1 MLSKNR
7 RQIDFIGGRSWG
19 IMQRCEQDVLFQSAG
34 VGFDSLQDARM
45 KWMKKIAV
53 AQEKADHF
61 RSSFQDPAGLRI
73 GTKFE
78 TADRFKHPR
87 ARFSAYL

>member
-7 RQIDFIGGRSWG
+7 RQIDFIGGRSWRV
-19 IMQRCEQDVLFQSAG
+19 MQRCEQDVLFQAAG
-34 VGFDSLQDARM
+34 VRFHSLQDARVKRM
-45 KWMKKIAV
+45 KEIAV

-61 RSSFQDPAGLRI
+61 RSLFQNPAGLRI

-78 TADRFKHPR
+78 TADRIEYPR